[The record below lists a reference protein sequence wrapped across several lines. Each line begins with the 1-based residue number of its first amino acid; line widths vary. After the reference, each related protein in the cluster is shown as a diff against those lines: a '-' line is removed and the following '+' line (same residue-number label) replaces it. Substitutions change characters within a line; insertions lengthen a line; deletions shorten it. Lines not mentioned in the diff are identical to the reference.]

1 MDNTNTTD
9 YIACPDC
16 DGLYTTPETPEGDR
30 IVCPRCSAHLLTRRP
45 GFVSHATA
53 LVIAAALFFLLANVF
68 PFMSMKSDYRES
80 EMLLAGS
87 VAGLEKQGFTLLAS
101 MVGVFVLAAPILVMG
116 TLLYVLIPLLQGQRR
131 RWALHL
137 CRAMQEAKQ
146 WNMMEVYLLGVLVS
160 LLKLEKLATLNLG
173 PAFWA
178 FVGFILCLASAI
190 TITDPAEL
198 WRELEEAQ
206 Q

>member
-1 MDNTNTTD
+1 MGNTTTTE

-16 DGLYTTPETPEGDR
+16 DGLYTAPEASEGDR
-30 IVCPRCSAHLLTRRP
+30 VVCPRCSAHLLTRRP

-87 VAGLEKQGFTLLAS
+87 VAGLEKQGFTLLAA
-101 MVGVFVLAAPILVMG
+101 MVGMFVLAAPVLVMG
-116 TLLYVLIPLLQGQRR
+116 TLLYVLIPLMRGRRR

-137 CRAMQEAKQ
+137 CRAMQEARQ

-160 LLKLEKLATLNLG
+160 LLKLEKLAILNLG
-173 PAFWA
+173 LAFWA

-190 TITDPAEL
+190 TIIDPAEL
-198 WRELEEAQ
+198 WRKLEAAQ
-206 Q
+206 P

>member
-1 MDNTNTTD
+1 MGNNTTTE
-9 YIACPDC
+9 YLACPDC
-16 DGLYTTPETPEGDR
+16 DGLYTAPEASEGDR
-30 IVCPRCSAHLLTRRP
+30 VVCPRCSAHLLTRRP

-53 LVIAAALFFLLANVF
+53 LVISAALFFLLANVL
-68 PFMSMKSDYRES
+68 PFISMKSDYREN

-87 VAGLEKQGFTLLAS
+87 VAGLERQGFPLLAS
-101 MVGVFVLAAPILVMG
+101 MVGMFVLAAPVLVMG
-116 TLLYVLIPLLQGQRR
+116 TLLYVLIPLMRGQRR

-137 CRAMQEAKQ
+137 CRAMQEARQ

-173 PAFWA
+173 LAFWA

-190 TITDPAEL
+190 TIIDPAEL
-198 WRELEEAQ
+198 WRKLEEAQ
-206 Q
+206 P

>member
-1 MDNTNTTD
+1 MGNTTTTE

-16 DGLYTTPETPEGDR
+16 DGLYTAPEASEGDR
-30 IVCPRCSAHLLTRRP
+30 VVCPRCSAHLLTRRP

-53 LVIAAALFFLLANVF
+53 LVIAAALFFLLANVL
-68 PFMSMKSDYRES
+68 PFMSMKADYREN

-87 VAGLEKQGFTLLAS
+87 VAGLEKQGFPFLAA
-101 MVGVFVLAAPILVMG
+101 MVGMFVLAAPVLVMG
-116 TLLYVLIPLLQGQRR
+116 ILLYVLIPLMQGQRR

-137 CRAMQEAKQ
+137 CRAMQEARQ

-173 PAFWA
+173 LAFWA

-190 TITDPAEL
+190 TIIDPAEL
-198 WRELEEAQ
+198 WRKLEEAQ
-206 Q
+206 P